1 MAQATFSSPSPASNL
16 APRIIAAGGGSAEDE
31 RPLLKLF
38 ADWTGSEGKVLFL
51 PIAQAGM
58 GRSLDGC
65 LAWGKA
71 TLGTVG
77 ITDITLWTDLSSEN
91 HLSLTD
97 FNSIF
102 IGGGNT
108 FFLLDQVRKSGFDAA
123 LTQFAAQGG
132 VIYGGSAGA
141 ILLGQDILTCA
152 HLDENRVGL
161 DDSHGLNLI
170 SGFCVWCHYQPEDD
184 KRIAEYI
191 ARNGWP
197 VLALS
202 ERSGVS
208 VNGVD
213 LTAQGYEPTYVF
225 TAEGKRIINVGDP
238 ILPIKNI

>member
-1 MAQATFSSPSPASNL
+1 MAQATFSGSSPTSKP
-16 APRIIAAGGGSAEDE
+16 APRIIVAGGGSFQDE
-31 RPLLKLF
+31 RPLLELF
-38 ADWTGSEGKVLFL
+38 AEWTGSGGKVLFL

-58 GRSLDGC
+58 GRPLDGC

-71 TLGTVG
+71 ALQPVG
-77 ITDITLWTDLSSEN
+77 INDITMWTDLNSEN

-102 IGGGNT
+102 ISGGNT
-108 FFLLDQVRKSGFDAA
+108 FFLLDQVRKSGFDTA
-123 LTQFAAQGG
+123 LMQFAAQGG

-141 ILLGQDILTCA
+141 ILLGQEILTCA
-152 HLDENRVGL
+152 HLDENRIGL
-161 DDSHGLNLI
+161 DNSRGLNMV

-184 KRIAEYI
+184 KRIVDYV

-208 VNGVD
+208 MDGIN

-225 TAEGKRIINVGDP
+225 TSDGKQTVDVGKTISP
-238 ILPIKNI
+238 ISKT